1 MTRDLGSRLGPRR
14 RGQRGFT
21 LLEML
26 VAVLLFAVAAGLSYG
41 GLRGIVRAQAQEVEA
56 KTRLGRL
63 QFAVGLIERDII
75 SAARRGVR
83 DNYGAP
89 RPAFEGEG
97 QRVELTR
104 YGHANALSLPRA
116 ELERVAYVR
125 RNEQLLRLRWSVL
138 DRAPGARPV
147 EDELLDGIERM
158 DIVYLDAQQ
167 REHRQ
172 WPPSRSESGVFPR
185 ALRVTL
191 DVKGFG
197 EIYRVLELPREP
209 LP

>member
-1 MTRDLGSRLGPRR
+1 MTCDVGSQVGRPRG
-14 RGQRGFT
+14 GQHGFT
-21 LLEML
+21 LLEVL

-41 GLRGIVRAQAQEVEA
+41 GLRAIARAQTQEIDA
-56 KTRLGRL
+56 KVRLGRL

-97 QRVELTR
+97 QRIELTR
-104 YGHANALSLPRA
+104 YGHANGLSLSRA
-116 ELERVAYVR
+116 ELERVAYLR
-125 RNEQLLRLRWSVL
+125 RNEQLLRLRWPVL
-138 DRAPGARPV
+138 DRAPGTRPV

-158 DIVYLDAQQ
+158 DIVYLDEQQ

-172 WPPSRSESGVFPR
+172 WPPPRSGGDVFPR
-185 ALRVTL
+185 AVRVTL

-197 EIYRVLELPREP
+197 EIHRVLELPREP
-209 LP
+209 MT